1 MATIADK
8 VAAIRQALFGKDVRE
23 SIASGI
29 EAINT
34 EVESTTARQN
44 QIDFQEQTR
53 KNNEIVRENNESVR
67 ISNENDRINDENAR
81 QENELNRE
89 SSESARQ
96 TLFQNNENDR
106 GMQFNSLKTD
116 LIDSIN
122 SANDASNRTNTA
134 ISEYSSVV
142 EQTKKIYKQA
152 VNTYNDILTT
162 YPNPEIGWTV
172 ITDDTSI
179 EYRWDGVE
187 WLPIGVSNAF
197 IGFNIVVSSTEPINP
212 NLIWLESS
220 EPTRYARIYPSST
233 EPTDTN
239 QIWWEQD

>member
-53 KNNEIVRENNESVR
+53 QSNEIIRENNESVR

-89 SSESARQ
+89 TSESQRE
-96 TLFQNNENDR
+96 TIFLNNENDR
-106 GMQFNSLKTD
+106 GIQFNSLKTD

-122 SANDASNRTNTA
+122 NANDATTRTNTA
-134 ISEYSSVV
+134 ITEYSSVV

-152 VNTYNDILTT
+152 VATYNNILTT

-187 WLPIGVSNAF
+187 WLPIGVTNVF
-197 IGFNIVVSSTEPINP
+197 MGYNIVISSSQPTNP
-212 NLIWLESS
+212 NLIWLDSPE
-220 EPTRYARIYPSST
+220 TTKYARIYPSPT

-239 QIWWEQD
+239 QIWWEED